1 MPKQKP
7 TQEQIN
13 SVLELFTNGKLQ
25 EALDALDLLSKDYPD
40 DALLFNIRG
49 ACYAGLGQKDAAVE
63 SYKKAVLLK
72 PDYAKAHYNLGGA
85 LQELVNWM
93 IRLRVMRVQ

>member
-1 MPKQKP
+1 MSP
-7 TQEQIN
+7 TQEQID
-13 SVLELFTNGKLQ
+13 STLELFTKGQMQ
-25 EALDALDLLSKDYPD
+25 EALDTLDILAKNYPE

-85 LQELVNWM
+85 LQEIGQLEM
-93 IRLRVMRVQ
+93 LLRVMRMQ